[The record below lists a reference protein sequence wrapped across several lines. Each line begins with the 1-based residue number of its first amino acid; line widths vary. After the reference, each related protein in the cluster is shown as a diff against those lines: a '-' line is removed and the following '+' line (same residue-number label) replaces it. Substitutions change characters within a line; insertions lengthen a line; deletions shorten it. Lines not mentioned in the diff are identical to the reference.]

1 MTANVKQEEISNW
14 REIKQINKSKSDTL
28 VINITNREDGQF
40 SERLAKQNSTFLKR
54 NKTAYWHAGVNN
66 NYDYVVLVL
75 WRSRNGTG
83 GKDVYIGE
91 TKKSNGQPK
100 LIPENGKFI
109 IPVKEWEYI
118 GKTTSSIN
126 KFCAPNS
133 ISSGSATHFLKW
145 QHGAALT
152 EDVPEGYKVLMEP
165 EANFKIIDPGEKEAV
180 RKYRLNQN
188 ALRKL
193 TLELFEG
200 KCCLSRTK
208 VKEILV
214 CSHIK
219 PWVVSE
225 RHEKCDPENT
235 LMLAATWDRL
245 FDRGLISFSNS
256 GKIMVSKKLNKD
268 DWQSIGIQREA
279 ALDEKFLTS
288 GRKDYLK
295 YHRENIFKNP

>member
-1 MTANVKQEEISNW
+1 MTTNAKQEEISNW

-28 VINITNREDGQF
+28 VINITNRVDGQF
-40 SERLAKQNSTFLKR
+40 LERLAKQNSTFLKR
-54 NKTAYWHAGVNN
+54 NKTGYWHAGVNN
-66 NYDYVVLVL
+66 NYDYVVLVV
-75 WRSRNGTG
+75 WGSRNGTG
-83 GKDVYIGE
+83 GKDIYIGE
-91 TKKSNGQPK
+91 TKKLNGHPK

-109 IPVKEWEYI
+109 IPVKKWVHL

-152 EDVPEGYKVLMEP
+152 EDVPEGYKALMEP

-188 ALRKL
+188 ALRDL
-193 TLELFEG
+193 TLKIFEG
-200 KCCLSRTK
+200 KCCLSQIRLK
-208 VKEILV
+208 QILV

-225 RHEKCDPENT
+225 RHEKCDPDNT
-235 LMLAATWDRL
+235 LMLAGTWDLL

-256 GKIMVSKKLNKD
+256 GKIMVSNILNKD

-279 ALDEKFLTS
+279 ALDEKFLTP
-288 GRKDYLK
+288 GRRNYLK
-295 YHRENIFKNP
+295 YHRENIFKNT